1 MAVTFKKYGTSM
13 LPFRGPWLRVAR
25 GLDRTLLL
33 ACLSTLLP
41 VDSSKWV
48 AQLNRF
54 VLRIR
59 RIAARLNRAHLPQG
73 KGQCSTR
80 WLPSPVPAIP
90 PSLLPDAPAPSAR
103 IPPAAPESGGS
114 TSGAAGAEA
123 PRRRPCQQ
131 FPGPTF
137 AGAGP
142 GGGAGC
148 VAWCETMS

>member
-73 KGQCSTR
+73 
-80 WLPSPVPAIP
+80 
-90 PSLLPDAPAPSAR
+90 
-103 IPPAAPESGGS
+103 
-114 TSGAAGAEA
+114 
-123 PRRRPCQQ
+123 
-131 FPGPTF
+131 
-137 AGAGP
+137 
-142 GGGAGC
+142 
-148 VAWCETMS
+148 